1 MKANESSQKRMTSL
15 VDILHLNKT
24 FVYVCVCVCVRASAA
39 LLFVPAQKAANGFD
53 DLVGHSCLEIILRHV
68 VSILRPVG
76 TIEFRELNETGIDVL
91 RELSLRIH
99 PWETVAQAAWRKYP
113 NPMNTAVLGTDI
125 VDRKVVDGILHTHRL
140 VSSIWGFP
148 RWAQSW
154 AKRDSQAA
162 HHSGNVKESLYSTVR
177 PTQSWYLGTIVTG
190 QESNLSSGLCTLEP

>member
-1 MKANESSQKRMTSL
+1 MKWQE
-15 VDILHLNKT
+15 
-24 FVYVCVCVCVRASAA
+24 ASRTEGK
-39 LLFVPAQKAANGFD
+39 LLKKFEDWLKQFISADEQVQ
-53 DLVGHSCLEIILRHV
+53 
-68 VSILRPVG
+68 
-76 TIEFRELNETGIDVL
+76 
-91 RELSLRIH
+91 IH

-162 HHSGNVKESLYSTVR
+162 HNTQQQMSDQRFTLLEEADLGETTLGHLIPGLCIYDHSGNVKESLYSTVR

-190 QESNLSSGLCTLEP
+190 QESNLSSGLGTLEP